1 MNRNIGFQKNV
12 LRRNILWNGK
22 LYEFKRN
29 VTNKYGEKVEGQY
42 EAKTYLIK
50 GIFYRVTL
58 RNSYIT
64 INGGEAARVQSKS
77 APMIV
82 CLFDDISSKLKID
95 DKLMMNGQLYKING
109 IEDINGEQAFLNISL
124 EVIA

>member
-1 MNRNIGFQKNV
+1 MSRNIGFQRNV

-29 VTNKYGEKVEGQY
+29 VTNKYGEKQDGQY
-42 EAKTYLIK
+42 EAKTYLVK
-50 GIFYRVTL
+50 GIFHKVT
-58 RNSYIT
+58 SYIKVED
-64 INGGEAARVQSKS
+64 GEAARVQSKS

-95 DKLMMNGQLYKING
+95 DKLMMNGQLYRVNG
-109 IEDINGEQAFLNISL
+109 IEDINGEQAFLDISL
-124 EVIA
+124 EVIT

>member
-1 MNRNIGFQKNV
+1 MSRNIGFQRNV

-29 VTNKYGEKVEGQY
+29 MTNKYGEKQDDQY
-42 EAKTYLIK
+42 EAKTYLVK
-50 GIFYRVTL
+50 GIFHKVT
-58 RNSYIT
+58 SYIRVDD
-64 INGGEAARVQSKS
+64 GEAARVQSKS

-82 CLFDDISSKLKID
+82 CLFDDISTQLKID
-95 DKLMMNGQLYKING
+95 DKLMMNGQLYRVNG
-109 IEDINGEQAFLNISL
+109 IEDINGEQAFIDISL